1 MSRGATVLVTGGSGF
16 LGAHC
21 VAQLLRAGYA
31 VRTTVRSPGRE
42 ETVRAMLRTAGI
54 EPGDALGFAVAD
66 LTADDGWDAAV
77 AGCDL
82 VLHVASPFPATV
94 PRDENE
100 LIVPARDGALRV
112 LRAARKAGVRRVVLT
127 SSFAAMS
134 HGHRDLDRTFTETDW
149 TDLDG
154 PHVSA
159 YAKSKT
165 LAERAA
171 WDFVERHGDGLEL
184 AVVNPVG
191 ILGPMLGGDM
201 STSVTLIHRLLN
213 RDMPG
218 LPRLS
223 YSLVD
228 VRDVADL
235 HLRAMTDPAAPGE
248 RFLATAGEPMSVAEV
263 ARVLRDRLDDTAR
276 RVPTRRLPDLV
287 LRVAALAD
295 PSLRGAVYE
304 LGKVKR
310 ASGRKAREVLGWQP
324 RPSEQSII
332 DTARSLVGLGLVTDS
347 AEASR
352 ARGGGGRRLSGRS
365 A

>member
-1 MSRGATVLVTGGSGF
+1 MSMGGKVLVTGGSGF

-21 VAQLLRAGYA
+21 IVQLLQAGYA
-31 VRTTVRSPGRE
+31 VSTTVRSPARE

-66 LTADDGWDAAV
+66 LTTDDGWDTAV
-77 AGCDL
+77 AGCDF

-94 PRDENE
+94 PKDENE

-112 LRAARKAGVRRVVLT
+112 LRAARTAEVRRVVLT
-127 SSFAAMS
+127 SSFAALS
-134 HGHRDLDRTFTETDW
+134 YGHTDLDRTFTETDW

-154 PHVSA
+154 PHLSA

-171 WDFVERHGDGLEL
+171 WDFVEHDGDGLEL

-191 ILGPMLGGDM
+191 IIGPMLGGDM

-213 RDMPG
+213 RDLPG

-228 VRDVADL
+228 VRDVAGL
-235 HLRAMTDPAAPGE
+235 HLRAMTDPAARGE
-248 RFLATAGEPMSVAEV
+248 RFLAASGEPVWIADVARLLRERLGETAG
-263 ARVLRDRLDDTAR
+263 
-276 RVPTRRLPDLV
+276 RVPTRRLPDLLV
-287 LRVAALAD
+287 RLASLAD
-295 PSLRGAVYE
+295 PSLRGVVPA
-304 LGKVKR
+304 LGQVKK
-310 ASGRKAREVLGWQP
+310 ASADKARRMLAWEP
-324 RPSEQSII
+324 RPSEQSIL
-332 DTARSLVGLGLVTDS
+332 DTAQSLIGLGLLKTAARS
-347 AEASR
+347 SR
-352 ARGGGGRRLSGRS
+352 
-365 A
+365 